1 MPRSNSKAPATVSIP
16 TPDKVVG
23 GPREIANESDCG
35 KSIVASANEECTMVD
50 TVPGSSVKK
59 DIEKPSCGPSEMV
72 SHLAGD
78 HAELFN

>member
-1 MPRSNSKAPATVSIP
+1 M
-16 TPDKVVG
+16 G
-23 GPREIANESDCG
+23 GPREIANISDCG
-35 KSIVASANEECTMVD
+35 LRVVANAYEECTMID